1 MPVTSPP
8 DPPDVTIAA
17 QRTVI
22 AVLREALDA
31 ERARSDGRPVALA
44 EVLAVCL
51 AARTG
56 GEIGEAE
63 AVRRISEIAES
74 CMPDRERGA

>member
-1 MPVTSPP
+1 MTSPP

-17 QRTVI
+17 QRVVI
-22 AVLREALDA
+22 SVLREALDA
-31 ERARSDGRPVALA
+31 ERARSDGRLVALA
-44 EVLAVCL
+44 EILAACL
-51 AARTG
+51 AARAG
-56 GEIGEAE
+56 GEIGEGE